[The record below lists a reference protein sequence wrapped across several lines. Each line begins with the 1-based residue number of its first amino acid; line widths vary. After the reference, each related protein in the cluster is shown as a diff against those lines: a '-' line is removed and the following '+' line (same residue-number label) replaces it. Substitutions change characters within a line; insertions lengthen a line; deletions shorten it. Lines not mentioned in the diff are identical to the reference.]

1 MSTWLLVHVCPNH
14 LRCKRSQFAPALID
28 EHFIYQEKKSTF
40 QPSMN
45 VRASTALIVSVQIPE
60 LLAETNEGW
69 NKSEVVLVQTGVP
82 RLPILIEQSTK

>member
-1 MSTWLLVHVCPNH
+1 
-14 LRCKRSQFAPALID
+14 
-28 EHFIYQEKKSTF
+28 
-40 QPSMN
+40 MN